1 MIDSVIFEVS
11 NEIPSGQQS
20 GSSIM
25 VSASNFPGQISN
37 AAFWNNMSSAM
48 NTNLTNFDVTYYDN
62 GNGTATFQVSS
73 SNTGSAYNVRIT
85 SEGHTFTNV
94 PAFVTGGV
102 DGFTG
107 AEQGDT
113 LKFFRKEAASEL
125 FIYAV
130 DLNNSITDSGVQ
142 KSPSLSAISSSI
154 TTTNYVSK
162 NLEFWGVITQSIAD
176 NTVYDSFTITPH
188 GLSASISFTA
198 SVTGSL
204 HNGCIFETG
213 STFTINT
220 STVTGGVTY
229 EEIPGTNYQR
239 IYDNA
244 YVVTQLPA
252 TDFQY
257 SWTNKALTNDYN
269 PTGSST
275 TGSNTKVLRY
285 ADKTGL
291 TRIGNSIFNSIGFP
305 SSSIFT
311 FN

>member
-1 MIDSVIFEVS
+1 MVLCFEVSFYQTGSGNSPSISETGTSFSSIVNFDGANELGADDPHSIVIDSVIFEVS

-176 NTVYDSFTITPH
+176 NTVYDSFTIT
-188 GLSASISFTA
+188 LM
-198 SVTGSL
+198 VYL
-204 HNGCIFETG
+204 H
-213 STFTINT
+213 
-220 STVTGGVTY
+220 
-229 EEIPGTNYQR
+229 
-239 IYDNA
+239 
-244 YVVTQLPA
+244 L
-252 TDFQY
+252 
-257 SWTNKALTNDYN
+257 L
-269 PTGSST
+269 
-275 TGSNTKVLRY
+275 VLRH
-285 ADKTGL
+285 L
-291 TRIGNSIFNSIGFP
+291 LLVL
-305 SSSIFT
+305 FT
-311 FN
+311 TAGC